1 VDVIAIQNLRFK
13 ILYEIPILYAPAML
27 FHKRKERKDIQK
39 KCRRRPKKPIIILKG
54 RRRGDRLRMSI
65 GDGGFRDEDGNDL
78 SSPGRE
84 IFSTTAS
91 HY

>member
-1 VDVIAIQNLRFK
+1 MLQLC
-13 ILYEIPILYAPAML
+13 L
-27 FHKRKERKDIQK
+27 FHKRKEGYK
-39 KCRRRPKKPIIILKG
+39 KEMPAKAKKPISIQKG

-84 IFSTTAS
+84 RFSTTAS